1 MSKVMRVV
9 PALFVGR
16 RSLVMAQKICEGVEL
31 QSGYRCGAC
40 DEVILSDQHPN
51 MMDVVVK
58 CQCGEYNQI

>member
-16 RSLVMAQKICEGVEL
+16 RSLVVAEKVEDSGG
-31 QSGYRCGAC
+31 QAEGYRCGAC
-40 DEVILSDQHPN
+40 HSVILPENCPN
-51 MMDVVVK
+51 IHDVVVK